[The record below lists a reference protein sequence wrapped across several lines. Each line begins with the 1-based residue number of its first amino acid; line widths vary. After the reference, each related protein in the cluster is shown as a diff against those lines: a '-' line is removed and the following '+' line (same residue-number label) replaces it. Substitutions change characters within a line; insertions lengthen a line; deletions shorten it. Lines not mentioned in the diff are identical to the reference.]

1 MPFMGIASWGDEC
14 ISSFMI
20 TQFFE
25 KPCFFCFWLLFSLEK
40 VGEAPK
46 NDGLYHDFLRLNMAD
61 HSHIFGLKASIKTIL
76 GRLESTS

>member
-1 MPFMGIASWGDEC
+1 MYL
-14 ISSFMI
+14 
-20 TQFFE
+20 QFYDHTIFR
-25 KPCFFCFWLLFSLEK
+25 KTMFFFFLLLFSLEK

-61 HSHIFGLKASIKTIL
+61 HSHIFGLKAGIKTIL